1 MDSKP
6 IVQSHS
12 GSLKAASQLVHSAEN
27 CDLDLK
33 AKWHMWQSYRRGPGA
48 GRSQMGSLPRL

>member
-1 MDSKP
+1 MDLKP

-12 GSLKAASQLVHSAEN
+12 GSLKAANQLVRSAEN
-27 CDLDLK
+27 CDLDPK
-33 AKWHMWQSYRRGPGA
+33 AKWHRWQGYRRGPGA